1 MNFIFSSIVH
11 FGYNLLYK
19 VKKSCFKNYSFR
31 KFSICNKITSFVMN
45 QKLLKIH
52 TNEDILLYLDSKD
65 SLGLS
70 FNKYY
75 ELNETHYILNNIKDD
90 MHIIDIGANIGYY
103 TTLFCKKAYNGII
116 YAFEPDLEN
125 FSLLEK
131 NTSKNHFSN
140 VKLFNK
146 ACGEACCEKELYLSS
161 HNKGDHRLYDV
172 TNEKRN
178 RVQVNVVTLDSL
190 LSDIDRLDFIKIDIQ
205 GYELPALK
213 GAIGLLKRFKPIV
226 LSEFWPEGL
235 KINNVSPQEYIN
247 FFYHIDYEIYSID
260 SFYLDSQVIK
270 LEKKSL
276 ESLLDTTDND
286 KNILLI
292 HKNARN

>member
-1 MNFIFSSIVH
+1 
-11 FGYNLLYK
+11 
-19 VKKSCFKNYSFR
+19 
-31 KFSICNKITSFVMN
+31 MN
-45 QKLLKIH
+45 QKLPKIH
-52 TNEDILLYLDSKD
+52 TKEGILLHLDSKD

-75 ELNETHYILNNIKDD
+75 ELNETQYILNNIKDD

-103 TTLFCKKAYNGII
+103 TTLFCKKAIKGTI

-125 FSLLEK
+125 FNLLKK
-131 NTSKNHFSN
+131 NTSKNNFSN

-146 ACGEACCEKELYLSS
+146 ACGEVCCEKELYLSS

-172 TNEKRN
+172 INENRN

-190 LSDIDRLDFIKIDIQ
+190 LSGIKRLDFVKIDIQ
-205 GYELPALK
+205 GYELQALK
-213 GAIGLLKRFKPIV
+213 GAIGLLKRFKPTV

-235 KINNVSPQEYIN
+235 KINNISPQEYID

-260 SFYLDSQVIK
+260 SFYIDSKVIK
-270 LEKKSL
+270 LNKKSL
-276 ESLLDTTDND
+276 ESLVNTTDND

>member
-11 FGYNLLYK
+11 FSYNFLYK

-31 KFSICNKITSFVMN
+31 KIHLCNRITSFVMN
-45 QKLLKIH
+45 QKLRKVY
-52 TNEDILLYLDSKD
+52 TNEDILLHLDFKD

-75 ELNETHYILNNIKDD
+75 ELNETHYILNNIKND

-103 TTLFCKKAYNGII
+103 TTLFCKKASNGLI

-131 NTSKNHFSN
+131 NISKNNFSN

-146 ACGEACCEKELYLSS
+146 ACGEVCCKKELYLSN

-172 TNEKRN
+172 TNEQRN
-178 RVQVNVVTLDSL
+178 HVLVNVVTLDSL
-190 LSDIDRLDFIKIDIQ
+190 LSDIQRLDFLKIDIQ

-213 GAIGLLKRFKPIV
+213 GAIGLLKKFKPIV

-235 KINNVSPQEYIN
+235 KINNVSPQEYID
-247 FFYHIDYEIYSID
+247 FFYHIGYEIYSID
-260 SFYLDSQVIK
+260 SFYSDSQVIK
-270 LEKKSL
+270 IEEKSL
-276 ESLLDTTDND
+276 ESLLNTTDND

-292 HKNARN
+292 HKNSKN